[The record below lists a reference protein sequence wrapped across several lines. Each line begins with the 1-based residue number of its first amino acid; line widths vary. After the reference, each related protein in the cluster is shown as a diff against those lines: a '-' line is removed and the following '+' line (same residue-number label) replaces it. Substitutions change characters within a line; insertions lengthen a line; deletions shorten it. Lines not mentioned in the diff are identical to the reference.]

1 MMKYEI
7 SRDPRRLPSAEE
19 CRKTTEL
26 LNKDSKDTPLDTA
39 ALKRAM
45 GDSEKAPYQQP

>member
-1 MMKYEI
+1 MMKYET

-26 LNKDSKDTPLDTA
+26 LNKDSKDTPLDSA
-39 ALKRAM
+39 ALKQAM
-45 GDSEKAPYQQP
+45 GDLEKAPYQRP